1 MDRGAWGATV
11 HGVTKGSD
19 VTEQLNSNR
28 CLNEG
33 ATAKEQKGT
42 KKNGEIETCQLRQ
55 ITSRMQK
62 EEKPSSRKCLFL
74 F

>member
-19 VTEQLNSNR
+19 TTEQLNK

-33 ATAKEQKGT
+33 ATAKEHKGA
-42 KKNGEIETCQLRQ
+42 KKNREIETHQLRQ

-62 EEKPSSRKCLFL
+62 EKRSSRKYLFL